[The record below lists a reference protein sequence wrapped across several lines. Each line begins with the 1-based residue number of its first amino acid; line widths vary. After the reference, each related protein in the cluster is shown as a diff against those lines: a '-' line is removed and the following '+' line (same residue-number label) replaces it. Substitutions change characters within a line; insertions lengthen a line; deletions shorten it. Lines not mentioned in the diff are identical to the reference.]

1 MYEQITMVKKLLLE
15 RVSDRH
21 IFCNGH
27 TFTKH
32 PKSGYYFAA
41 FNREGR
47 QWKESLHAYGWRFY
61 YGAIPEGFD
70 VHHKT
75 GDKERNDIEDLE
87 LLPRQVHRIRH
98 NLEKVGYVGEY
109 HDECL
114 YCGEQIDRTKRPYAV
129 FHTERCKHAYCNG
142 GNKPYKSEVVCKRCG
157 QTYHRDLYDASE
169 YCPACIGHIGHE
181 AHQQKKDCPV
191 CGEAFVSLNGAP
203 CHRKCKEKYIKNLIR
218 QQIEKGETRLCRVCG
233 IPLLNTQLYC
243 CCKKHFN
250 QWEHEES
257 ERRKMDIRKD
267 KPQHVKKPPK
277 KKKPMEPKW
286 TFERC
291 KEIALKYATQSEF
304 RKYDHKAFDVAKRR
318 WWLKQFGWLKKGVRL
333 STLSGIQ
340 ASMPPPDLTH
350 RSAI

>member
-1 MYEQITMVKKLLLE
+1 MVKKLQLK

-21 IFCNGH
+21 IICNGH

-47 QWKESLHAYGWRFY
+47 QWKESLHAYVWRFY

-114 YCGEQIDRTKRPYAV
+114 YCGEKIDRTKRPYAI
-129 FHTERCKHAYCNG
+129 FHCERCKHAYCNG
-142 GNKPYKSEVVCKRCG
+142 GNKPYKAEVICKRCK
-157 QTYHRDLYDASE
+157 QPYHRELYDASE
-169 YCPACIGHIGHE
+169 YCPSCKGHVGHE
-181 AHQQKKDCPV
+181 THQKEKICPV
-191 CGEAFVSLNGAP
+191 CGEKFISLNNSP
-203 CHRKCKEKYIKNLIR
+203 CHKKCKEKYVKDLIK
-218 QQIEKGETRLCRVCG
+218 QQEMKGEERKCRICG
-233 IPLLNTQLYC
+233 KPLLANQLYC
-243 CCKKHFN
+243 CCKEHFN
-250 QWEHEES
+250 KWEHEES
-257 ERRKMDIRKD
+257 QRRKAEKMKN
-267 KPQHVKKPPK
+267 KPQREKAPPK
-277 KKKPMEPKW
+277 KKKEPVRW

-291 KEIALKYATQSEF
+291 REIALKYTTQSEF
-304 RKYDHKAFDVAKRR
+304 RKYDNKAFEVAKHK
-318 WWLKQFGWLKKGVRL
+318 WWLKQFTWLKKRVRL
-333 STLSGIQ
+333 SSLPPTTTASGSGAPDGQ
-340 ASMPPPDLTH
+340 ATQ
-350 RSAI
+350 A